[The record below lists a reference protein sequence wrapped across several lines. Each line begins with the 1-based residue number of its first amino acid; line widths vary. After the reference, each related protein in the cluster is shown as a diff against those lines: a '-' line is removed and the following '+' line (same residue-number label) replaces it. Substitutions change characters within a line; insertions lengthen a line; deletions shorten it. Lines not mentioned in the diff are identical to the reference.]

1 MNQRFVVVLAV
12 VALLATFSAL
22 PDPAAAQ
29 TGSTW
34 HDQKLNDMRAHER
47 GKLAGSKAGNE
58 YDLAVGYIQRM
69 QTLLDEEER
78 SEREEKKLQKAYEKA
93 VGHLEKAIEA
103 AEDWLD
109 PRMMLGAVHYKM
121 EEYEPAK
128 EAYEGALALDPEN
141 ASAKSYLA
149 SVNWYLARTGGEES
163 DDRGGGGS

>member
-1 MNQRFVVVLAV
+1 MNQRSVAVLAV
-12 VALLATFSAL
+12 ATFLAISTGLAG
-22 PDPAAAQ
+22 PAAAQ

-58 YDLAVGYIQRM
+58 YDLGLGYLQRM
-69 QTLLDEEER
+69 QPLLEEEER
-78 SEREEKKLQKAYEKA
+78 SERQEKKLQKYYEKTVA
-93 VGHLEKAIEA
+93 HLDKAIEA
-103 AEDWLD
+103 APDWLD

-121 EEYEPAK
+121 EQYEPAK

-149 SVNWYLARTGGEES
+149 SVNWYLARSGATAETGG
-163 DDRGGGGS
+163 GQP